1 MTKSYED
8 GIIDCLAV
16 LNKYTDVGIYDVPI
30 KYIRESMEKLL
41 ITPTFENS
49 LKIDYDSSQKITGVL
64 DELEYM
70 KRLSE

>member
-8 GIIDCLAV
+8 GIIDCLGI
-16 LNKYTDVGIYDVPI
+16 LSKYTDVGIYDVPI

-49 LKIDYDSSQKITGVL
+49 QKIDYDSSQKITGAL

-70 KRLSE
+70 RRLSE